1 MGREI
6 ILPDANRRAYDNFH
20 FAPAV
25 RANGLVL
32 LSGQIG
38 VDARGLV
45 PDSPAEEFRNA
56 WRAVGAILA
65 EAGLSFDDVI
75 EYTTFH
81 VGLQN
86 HLATFMAVRDEFIA
100 APWPAWTAIGISE
113 LAVPGARVEIRVTA
127 RG

>member
-86 HLATFMAVRDEFIA
+86 HLTTFMAVRDEFIA

>member
-1 MGREI
+1 MDREI
-6 ILPDANRRAYDNFH
+6 ILPEANRRAYDHFH
-20 FAPAV
+20 FAPGV

-38 VDARGLV
+38 VDEHGQV
-45 PDSPAEEFRNA
+45 PESPAEEFRSA
-56 WRAVGAILA
+56 WRAVGAVLK
-65 EAGLSFDDVI
+65 EAGLTFDDVI

-81 VGLQN
+81 VGLQA
-86 HLATFMAVRDEFIA
+86 HLAEFMAVRDEFIS

-113 LAVPGARVEIRVTA
+113 LAVPGARVEIRVTG